1 MPPLAWEREGG
12 DGETEGGGDDDGRG
26 RTGGGGPIEAATT
39 PRKRSTT

>member
-12 DGETEGGGDDDGRG
+12 DGETEGGGDGDGRG
-26 RTGGGGPIEAATT
+26 RAGGGGPIEAATT